1 MADIKRCPVCKGRPQ
16 IRRGTFGYTYSHMC
30 ERDGEKEL
38 IKCVEPFA
46 SWGAAVRGWNETVK
60 ELKENGKSD

>member
-1 MADIKRCPVCKGRPQ
+1 
-16 IRRGTFGYTYSHMC
+16 MC

-38 IKCVEPFA
+38 IKCVEPFT

-60 ELKENGKSD
+60 ELKKQNG